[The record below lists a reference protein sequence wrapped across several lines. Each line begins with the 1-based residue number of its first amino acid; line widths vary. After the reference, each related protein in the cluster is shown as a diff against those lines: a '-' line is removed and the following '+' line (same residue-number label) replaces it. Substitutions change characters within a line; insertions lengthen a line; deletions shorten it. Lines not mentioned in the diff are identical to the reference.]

1 MSSKTTQDE
10 IIRFNI
16 ILKRYDQIY
25 RNAAKNFGLPYLSF
39 LALYIICQKGECTQK
54 DIAEQIMLSKQSI
67 NSAVKSLEENDIV
80 TFFQTNE
87 NKKEKLIRLTGKG
100 KALTKKTLMKIVE
113 AENKAFGTLSQ
124 NERENFLELFERV
137 LEAMK
142 NEAGKI
148 K

>member
-1 MSSKTTQDE
+1 MQNETTQSE

-39 LALYIICQKGECTQK
+39 LALYVICQKGECTQK

-67 NSAVKSLEENDIV
+67 NSAVKSLEESKDI
-80 TFFQTNE
+80 TFFQTSE
-87 NKKEKLIRLTGKG
+87 NKKEKLIRLTKKG
-100 KALTKKTLMKIVE
+100 KALAKKTVIKVLE
-113 AENKAFGTLSQ
+113 AENKAFDTLTQS
-124 NERENFLELFERV
+124 ERENFLELFERV
-137 LEAMK
+137 MEAMK